1 MNRLHI
7 SNIGRIGGI
16 TSEGVRMR
24 NEVHISE
31 WSTIEDAWIQVEGQY
46 VVEWGSM
53 AEEPILPPNTE
64 IWDAHGAW
72 VIPAFV
78 DPHTHLVHSGTREQ
92 EWTAR
97 LKGAT
102 YQEIAASGGGIMQSV
117 RNVRAADV
125 SSLLDESRIR
135 LETIRSMGV
144 GSLEIKSGYGLDF
157 DTESKMMRVT
167 QALAAEYPE
176 MNILS
181 TCLAL
186 HATPPEYAGDADAYV
201 KRVTQE
207 WIPIWVGMG
216 LIDFVDIFCEQGYF
230 GLDHLDMLLDCAN
243 RLGLGVRVHVNQ
255 FSVMGA
261 VKRAVDGGALSVD
274 HLEEFEG
281 PDLEALKKG
290 ATFPVLLPGCSFF
303 LGIPY
308 APGRLLADAGLPV
321 VVGSDYNPGSS
332 PGLNPFLT
340 LSLSCLKL
348 GLMPEEALNAMT
360 LNAAASLNI
369 SDRTGSVGIGKEASM
384 LFISGLREWS
394 TLPYHFGQVPPMRVM
409 LKGRFI

>member
-207 WIPIWVGMG
+207 WIPIWVGEG